1 MLLHELHNV
10 LTNLFEPSHSFMYFP
25 KGVTCYSLDFQSD
38 FISAPRYIKEQATP
52 DEKKILTEPGTKTN
66 QNFKYLVITPNEAKQ
81 SGAILLLHGL
91 NERSWDKYLI
101 WAYQLVRQTGKAVIL
116 FPIAYHI
123 NRAPSSWSNPR
134 EMISLVRQRKEQ
146 HRDIEKSSF
155 ANVALS
161 LRMEY
166 TTEMFAISGIQTY
179 FDIVKLAFLITTGNH
194 WLFKKNTSINI
205 FAYSIGGL
213 LAQILLLANPASLFS
228 GQKAFLFCAGATF
241 DKMNGVSKAIMDSA
255 AFKKLIYYFNGT
267 PNIKNDISLPLQFAS
282 LLPNAWESFL
292 TMISSKN
299 NIQKREQGFSAMK
312 DRIKAIGLTQDTVI
326 PPKAIKETIP
336 QSSSEIDFPFPYTHE
351 MPFPINSKYSEEKVD
366 HSFNEIMNE
375 AANFLK

>member
-10 LTNLFEPSHSFMYFP
+10 LTNLFEPSHTFMYFP
-25 KGVTCYSLDFQSD
+25 NGVTCYSLDFQSD
-38 FISAPRYIKEQATP
+38 FTSAPRQIKEPATP
-52 DEKKILTEPGTKTN
+52 SEKKILAEPGAKTN
-66 QNFKYLVITPNEAKQ
+66 QNFKYLVMTPNEDKQ
-81 SGAILLLHGL
+81 SEAILLLHGL
-91 NERSWDKYLI
+91 NERSWDKYLT
-101 WAYQLVRQTGKAVIL
+101 WGYQLVRQTGKAVIL

-123 NRAPSSWSNPR
+123 NRSPRSWSNPR
-134 EMISLVRQRKEQ
+134 EMISLVQHRKENHQ
-146 HRDIEKSSF
+146 AIEKSSF

-179 FDIVKLAFLITTGNH
+179 FDIVKLASLIKTGNH
-194 WLFKKNTSINI
+194 WLFHKNTSINI

-255 AFKKLIYYFNGT
+255 AFKKLINYFNGT
-267 PNIKNDISLPLQFAS
+267 PNIQNDISLPLQFAS
-282 LLPNAWESFL
+282 LLPDAWESFL

-299 NIQKREQGFSAMK
+299 NTQKREQGFSAMK

-326 PPKAIKETIP
+326 PPKAIKQTIP
-336 QSSSEIDFPFPYTHE
+336 KSSREIDFPFPYTHE
-351 MPFPINSKYSEEKVD
+351 TPFPLNSKLSKEKVD

-375 AANFLK
+375 AADFLK